1 MKGKNANYKYKSLN
15 LTPPINL
22 PNIKENSLTREEII
36 LKFTPLIKYIAH
48 RLAMRLPPHI
58 SADDLIGAGVIGLM
72 DAIDKFDPAKKVQF
86 KTYAEIRIKGAM
98 LDELRSLD
106 WLSRSVRQKASKV
119 EKTYQTLERR
129 NGRAVEDEEVAQ
141 AMSLSLEEYYNLLN
155 EIRGVSVFDIESL
168 RPKLSEQGEDDWP
181 DLPLEGRDNQPF
193 HFFRQLE
200 IKQLLSRAIRDL
212 TLNEKT
218 VISLY
223 YYEQLTLKE
232 IGEVMGYTESRICQ
246 LHTKAILKLR
256 SKLKSYQK
264 DFS

>member
-1 MKGKNANYKYKSLN
+1 MKAKNYKTSAVN

-22 PNIKENSLTREEII
+22 PHIDGKSLSREEII
-36 LKFTPLIKYIAH
+36 IKFTPLIKYIAH

-58 SADDLIGAGVIGLM
+58 TADDLIGAGVIGLM
-72 DAIDKFDPAKKVQF
+72 DAIEKFDPAKKVQF

-106 WLSRSVRQKASKV
+106 WVSRSVRQKATKI
-119 EKTYQTLERR
+119 EKTYQHLEKQ

-141 AMSLSLEEYYNLLN
+141 AMSISLEDYYDLLN
-155 EIRGVSVFDIESL
+155 EIRGVSVLDIESL
-168 RPKLSEQGEDDWP
+168 RPKFSEQSEDDIA
-181 DLPLEGRDNQPF
+181 DLPIESRDNQPF
-193 HFFRQLE
+193 YFFRQLE
-200 IKQLLSRAIRDL
+200 IKELLSRAIKEL
-212 TLNEKT
+212 APNERM
-218 VISLY
+218 VIALY

-256 SKLKSYQK
+256 SKLKNYK
-264 DFS
+264 KEFG

>member
-1 MKGKNANYKYKSLN
+1 MKAKNYKIAAANLIPPVSL
-15 LTPPINL
+15 L
-22 PNIKENSLTREEII
+22 NIDGKTLSREEII
-36 LKFTPLIKYIAH
+36 IKFTPLIKYIAH

-58 SADDLIGAGVIGLM
+58 TADDLIGAGVIGLM
-72 DAIDKFDPAKKVQF
+72 DAIEKFDPAKKVQF

-106 WLSRSVRQKASKV
+106 WVSRSVRQKATKI
-119 EKTYQTLERR
+119 EKTYQILEKQ

-141 AMSLSLEEYYNLLN
+141 AMSISLEDYYDLLN
-155 EIRGVSVFDIESL
+155 EIRGVSVLDIESL
-168 RPKLSEQGEDDWP
+168 RPKLSEQGEEEFA
-181 DLPLEGRDNQPF
+181 DLPIESRDNQPF

-200 IKQLLSRAIRDL
+200 IKELLSRAIREL
-212 TLNEKT
+212 SPNEKM

-232 IGEVMGYTESRICQ
+232 IGQVMGYTESRICQ

-256 SKLKSYQK
+256 SQLKNYK
-264 DFS
+264 KEFS

>member
-1 MKGKNANYKYKSLN
+1 MKAKNYKTAGLNLIPPVNIPQIDGKSL
-15 LTPPINL
+15 
-22 PNIKENSLTREEII
+22 SREEII
-36 LKFTPLIKYIAH
+36 IKYTPLIKYIAH

-58 SADDLIGAGVIGLM
+58 TADDLIGAGVIGLM
-72 DAIDKFDPAKKVQF
+72 DAIEKFDPAKKVQF

-106 WLSRSVRQKASKV
+106 WVSRSVRQKATKI
-119 EKTYQTLERR
+119 EKTYQLLEKK

-141 AMSLSLEEYYNLLN
+141 AMSISLEDYYDLLN
-155 EIRGVSVFDIESL
+155 EIRGVSVLDIESL
-168 RPKLSEQGEDDWP
+168 RPKLSEQREDDIV
-181 DLPLEGRDNQPF
+181 DLPIESRDNQPF

-200 IKQLLSRAIRDL
+200 IKELLSRAIKEL
-212 TLNEKT
+212 PSNERM
-218 VISLY
+218 VIALY

-256 SKLKSYQK
+256 SKLKNYK
-264 DFS
+264 KEFS

>member
-1 MKGKNANYKYKSLN
+1 MKAKNYKTSAVNLN
-15 LTPPINL
+15 PPINL
-22 PNIKENSLTREEII
+22 PNIDGKSLSREEII
-36 LKFTPLIKYIAH
+36 IKFTPLIKYIAH

-58 SADDLIGAGVIGLM
+58 TADDLIGAGVIGLM
-72 DAIDKFDPAKKVQF
+72 DAIEKFDPAKKVQF

-106 WLSRSVRQKASKV
+106 WVSRSVRQKATKI
-119 EKTYQTLERR
+119 EKTYHHLEKQ

-141 AMSLSLEEYYNLLN
+141 AMSISLEDYYNLLN
-155 EIRGVSVFDIESL
+155 EIRGVSVLDIESL
-168 RPKLSEQGEDDWP
+168 RPKLSEQSEDDIA
-181 DLPLEGRDNQPF
+181 DLPIESRDNQPF

-200 IKQLLSRAIRDL
+200 IKELLSRAIKEL
-212 TLNEKT
+212 PPNERM
-218 VISLY
+218 VIALY

-256 SKLKSYQK
+256 AKLKNYK
-264 DFS
+264 KEFS

>member
-1 MKGKNANYKYKSLN
+1 MKGKNFKISTVD
-15 LTPPINL
+15 LTPPSNL
-22 PNIKENSLTREEII
+22 PNIDGKSMSREEII

-58 SADDLIGAGVIGLM
+58 TADDLTGAGVIGLM
-72 DAIDKFDPAKKVQF
+72 DAIEKFDPAKKVQF

-106 WLSRSVRQKASKV
+106 WVSRSIRQKATQL
-119 EKTYQTLERR
+119 EKTYQLLEKQ

-141 AMSLSLEEYYNLLN
+141 ALSISLEDYYDLLN
-155 EIRGVSVFDIESL
+155 EIRGVSLLDIETL
-168 RPKLSEQGEDDWP
+168 RPKLTEQGEEDLA
-181 DLPLEGRDNQPF
+181 DLPGESRDNQPF

-200 IKQLLSRAIRDL
+200 IKEVLARAIKEL
-212 TLNEKT
+212 PYNERM
-218 VISLY
+218 VITLY

-246 LHTKAILKLR
+246 LHAKAILRLKHKLR
-256 SKLKSYQK
+256 SYKEEFY
-264 DFS
+264 

>member
-1 MKGKNANYKYKSLN
+1 MKAKNYKIAAANLIPPVSILN
-15 LTPPINL
+15 IDGKTL
-22 PNIKENSLTREEII
+22 SREEII
-36 LKFTPLIKYIAH
+36 IKFTPLIKYIAH

-58 SADDLIGAGVIGLM
+58 TADDLIGAGVIGLM
-72 DAIDKFDPAKKVQF
+72 DAIEKFDPAKKVQF

-106 WLSRSVRQKASKV
+106 WVSRSVRQKASKI
-119 EKTYQTLERR
+119 EKTYQILEKQ

-141 AMSLSLEEYYNLLN
+141 AMSISLEDYYDLLN
-155 EIRGVSVFDIESL
+155 EIRGVSVLDIESL
-168 RPKLSEQGEDDWP
+168 RPKLSEQGEEEFA
-181 DLPLEGRDNQPF
+181 DLPIESRDNQPF

-200 IKQLLSRAIRDL
+200 IKELLSGAIREL
-212 TLNEKT
+212 SPNEKM

-232 IGEVMGYTESRICQ
+232 IGQVMGYTESRICQ

-256 SKLKSYQK
+256 SKLKNYK
-264 DFS
+264 KEFS